1 VFAAVLATSAGLA
14 VVVALAPALVTL
26 RSGLQPLLRQHQS
39 TGTPGR
45 QRALGGLVAAQ
56 VALAVVL
63 GIGAGLML
71 RSMWNLQR
79 VEPGFDAR
87 GVLAFR
93 LQTTSKYRALSSG
106 LPYLQAVGDR
116 LAALPGVTAV
126 GAIGNLPMS
135 GYSWTLHVHRA
146 DRPPAPGDAGPLVG
160 WRFVWRDYFEAMRI
174 PLVAG
179 RRFGSADT
187 TQGAPVAILNDTLA
201 RSLFGD
207 PAAALGQRI
216 VQRGGGR
223 DEETVVEIVGVV
235 ADVRHEGLD
244 APARP
249 EFIRPLEQ
257 TFMFPMHL
265 VVRTSGD
272 VATLAGPVRHAAHA
286 VDATVPVAELQ
297 PLTTLMAATLGRPR
311 LLALLLSVFAAAGL
325 LLSVGGL
332 YGVVAVRVRQRER
345 EIGIRMALGAPP
357 RSMAL
362 GVVRQGLGYAAGGLL
377 AGLPAAVALARL
389 MESVVYGVTTHDP
402 ITFGVLPVV
411 LVAVAAAASYLPAR
425 RAARVDPV
433 RAMRADLG

>member
-1 VFAAVLATSAGLA
+1 
-14 VVVALAPALVTL
+14 
-26 RSGLQPLLRQHQS
+26 
-39 TGTPGR
+39 
-45 QRALGGLVAAQ
+45 
-56 VALAVVL
+56 
-63 GIGAGLML
+63 
-71 RSMWNLQR
+71 
-79 VEPGFDAR
+79 
-87 GVLAFR
+87 
-93 LQTTSKYRALSSG
+93 
-106 LPYLQAVGDR
+106 
-116 LAALPGVTAV
+116 
-126 GAIGNLPMS
+126 
-135 GYSWTLHVHRA
+135 
-146 DRPPAPGDAGPLVG
+146 VG

-325 LLSVGGL
+325 LLSVVGL

-411 LVAVAAAASYLPAR
+411 LVAAAAAASYLPAR